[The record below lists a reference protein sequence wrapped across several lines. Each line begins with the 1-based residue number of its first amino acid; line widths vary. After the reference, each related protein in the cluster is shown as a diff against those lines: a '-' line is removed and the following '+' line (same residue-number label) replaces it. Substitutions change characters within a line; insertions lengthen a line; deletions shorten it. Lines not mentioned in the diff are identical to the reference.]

1 MNTAI
6 RRSMAAALAA
16 LACMLGMPGDV
27 GAANPVQANQQSM
40 TQALSM
46 MPLATYGSGPAM
58 LQQAMSRLN
67 ADVSVKFLD
76 KDYENDVYAREPITN
91 RKVRVSC
98 VRLRADSGFHFS
110 MDPPAY
116 NLTSQQLTITGR
128 ISKIRAD
135 GLAVKVMLGPCAW
148 TGAGLGVQ
156 LTDVKLVYKARP
168 MLSFDEAGA
177 CRLAWNNDPNG
188 IAISIG
194 DLNIIG
200 VQNDLDKL
208 AKDAVREA
216 INYSLDA
223 VFGGALRGELQKIVV
238 DTCGPKRR

>member
-1 MNTAI
+1 MNFPTRVTAGLVASI
-6 RRSMAAALAA
+6 CALGVPRDSAAID
-16 LACMLGMPGDV
+16 PGQV
-27 GAANPVQANQQSM
+27 AQ
-40 TQALSM
+40 QALPVL
-46 MPLATYGSGPAM
+46 PLATYSSGPAM
-58 LQQAMSRLN
+58 LQQAMSQLK

-91 RKVRVSC
+91 KKVRVSC
-98 VRLRADSGFHFS
+98 VRFRANSGFHVA

-116 NLTSQQLTITGR
+116 NLTSQQLTITAKFPR
-128 ISKIRAD
+128 IRAD
-135 GLAVKVMLGPCAW
+135 SLSFKFMLGPCAW
-148 TGAGLGVQ
+148 AGSGYGVQ

-168 MLSFDEAGA
+168 MLSFDENGA

-188 IAISIG
+188 MAMSIG

-223 VFGGALRGELQKIVV
+223 VFGGALRGELQKVV
-238 DTCGPKRR
+238 LDTCGAKRR

>member
-1 MNTAI
+1 MKHPGFRFLSAWLALSGCI
-6 RRSMAAALAA
+6 AAAPDEA
-16 LACMLGMPGDV
+16 
-27 GAANPVQANQQSM
+27 GAANPGNVAQ
-40 TQALSM
+40 QALPVI
-46 MPLATYGSGPAM
+46 PLASYNGGPAM
-58 LQQAMSRLN
+58 FERAMSQLR
-67 ADVSVKFLD
+67 ADVAVKFLD

-91 RKVRVSC
+91 KKVRVSC

-110 MDPPAY
+110 MNPPTY
-116 NLTSQQLTITGR
+116 NLTSQQLTITGNIAR
-128 ISKIRAD
+128 IRAD

-168 MLSFDEAGA
+168 MLAFDAAGT

-216 INYSLDA
+216 INFSLDA
-223 VFGGALRGELQKIVV
+223 VFGGALRGELQKVV
-238 DTCGPKRR
+238 LDTCGAKRR